1 MKRYRSKFTVL
12 ILFLL
17 MFSGCSVLQ
26 PKPTATPTQT
36 PIPTSTLTPTNTP
49 TITPSPTLTPTLT
62 PTFTPTPISP
72 EDLIAKN
79 SLGNQ
84 TRVNVDLEILRLLL
98 ADKEILLLGHPQVQS
113 DKIPPTRFGNPIF
126 DDKPLV
132 GEIVLRFTNLGEDVN
147 TLFVS
152 DLIIQVMGGQ
162 IVLDDYIMAEA
173 YYTKGANPFNPDIL
187 PGSTIY
193 LTYWFGIEDVDL
205 SEIKELAVY
214 LEAPYEV
221 MRDGSW
227 LYTGQNYYFTFDLS
241 EWGFEPMPEE
251 VFDAI
256 Y

>member
-1 MKRYRSKFTVL
+1 MKGNRLKLTVL
-12 ILFLL
+12 ILCLL
-17 MFSGCSVLQ
+17 IFSGCSVLR
-26 PKPTATPTQT
+26 PEPTATPTQT

-49 TITPSPTLTPTLT
+49 TNTPTPTQTPTPT

-79 SLGNQ
+79 YLGNQ

-98 ADKEILLLGHPQVQS
+98 ADKEILLLGHPQVRS
-113 DKIPPTRFGNPIF
+113 DKIKPIRFGNPVF

-132 GEIVLRFTNLGEDVN
+132 GEIVLRVTNLGEEVY
-147 TLFVS
+147 TLFPS
-152 DLIIQVMGGQ
+152 DLIIQIMGRQ

-187 PGSTIY
+187 PGSTLY
-193 LTYWFGIEDVDL
+193 LAYWFGIEDVDL
-205 SEIKELAVY
+205 SEIKEMAVY

-221 MRDGSW
+221 MYDGSW
-227 LYTGQNYYFTFDLS
+227 LATGQNYYFKFDLL
-241 EWGFEPMPEE
+241 EWVFEPMPEE
-251 VFDAI
+251 VFEAL